1 MANSETFGLWDRELF
16 VETLRTLGMSRYHH
30 EHPFHRAM
38 NEGRLTREQLRGWVA
53 NRFHYQRH
61 IPLKDAAIL
70 SNCPDREVRR
80 IWIHRLTDHDGR
92 DGEEGGL
99 EAWLRLA
106 QGVELTREHVLS
118 GAEVLPGTR
127 FAVEAYVT
135 FTRTEPWPIAVA
147 SSLTELFA
155 PDLMKERLAAFEKY
169 YSWIPSGAL
178 DYFRRRVTQARKD
191 SGEGLELVLAHCT
204 TRELQERAVRALSFK
219 CDLLWAMLDAI
230 ALAYGIG
237 TSVPPSGPPA
247 GEGRPDGKGTRDEQK
262 REEDKHVG
270 QGIVRLVRRARL
282 RGDPVTGKPTLLFPE
297 GMMILNA
304 TGEAIVRLCDGKRT
318 ARDIVASLA
327 TRYKVSPEA
336 LESDVTQFL
345 GRLRDRQLVELDR

>member
-1 MANSETFGLWDRELF
+1 VLF
-16 VETLRTLGMSRYHH
+16 RS
-30 EHPFHRAM
+30 
-38 NEGRLTREQLRGWVA
+38 
-53 NRFHYQRH
+53 
-61 IPLKDAAIL
+61 
-70 SNCPDREVRR
+70 
-80 IWIHRLTDHDGR
+80 
-92 DGEEGGL
+92 GGL

-106 QGVELTREHVLS
+106 QGVGLTREDVLS

-155 PDLMKERLAAFEKY
+155 PDLMKERLAAFEKQ

-178 DYFRRRVTQARKD
+178 DYFRSRVTQARKD

-230 ALAYGIG
+230 TLAYGIG
-237 TSVPPSGPPA
+237 TSAPPSSPPP
-247 GEGRPDGKGTRDEQK
+247 GEEHPEGKGTA
-262 REEDKHVG
+262 EEEKHG
-270 QGIVRLVRRARL
+270 GHGIVRLVRRARL
-282 RGDPVTGKPTLLFPE
+282 KGDPVTGKPTLLFPE

-304 TGEAIVRLCDGKRT
+304 TGEAIVLLCDGKRT

-327 TRYKVSPEA
+327 TRYQVSPEA
-336 LESDVTQFL
+336 LEPDVTQFL